1 MRKSCS
7 RICALLVALSIV
19 LSVPALANT
28 YRASD
33 QIDAYSVEAV
43 ATGGGAFETYFTVY
57 GTGKMTSLGA
67 ESIVIREKSGNIW
80 RIVKTY
86 DRDDSGMT
94 ASNAYVH
101 SATVYHNG
109 TSGTEYMI
117 EVTLFAEN
125 ASGYDSRLKV
135 VYVTA

>member
-33 QIDAYSVEAV
+33 QISSHNVEAV
-43 ATGGGAFETYFTVY
+43 ATGGGAFEVYFNVY
-57 GTGKMTSLGA
+57 GTGKMTCLGA
-67 ESIVIREKSGNIW
+67 ESIVIREKSGSVW
-80 RIVKTY
+80 RVVETY

-94 ASNAYVH
+94 SSNAFVH
-101 SATVYHNG
+101 AATLYHNG

>member
-7 RICALLVALSIV
+7 RICALLVALSIM
-19 LSVPALANT
+19 LSVTALANT

-33 QIDAYSVEAV
+33 QIDSHSVEAV
-43 ATGGGAFETYFTVY
+43 ATGGGAFETYFSIH
-57 GTGKMTSLGA
+57 GTGKMTCLGA
-67 ESIVIREKSGNIW
+67 ESIIVREKSGSVW

-94 ASNAYVH
+94 SSNAYMHNGVL
-101 SATVYHNG
+101 YHNG
-109 TSGTEYMI
+109 TSGTQYMI
-117 EVTLFAEN
+117 EVTLFAEDS
-125 ASGYDSRLKV
+125 SGYDSRYWV

>member
-7 RICALLVALSIV
+7 RICALLVVLSIF
-19 LSVPALANT
+19 LSVPAFATT

-33 QIDAYSVEAV
+33 QISSHSAEAI
-43 ATGGGAFETYFTVY
+43 ATGGGSFEVYFNIY
-57 GTGKMTSLGA
+57 GTGRMTCLGA
-67 ESIVIREKSGNIW
+67 ESIVVREKVGSVW
-80 RIVKTY
+80 KIVATF
-86 DRDDSGMT
+86 DRDDTDMV
-94 ASNAYVH
+94 SNNAFVH
-101 SATVYHNG
+101 SATLYYPG